1 MRIVMTILRFKPAI
15 GGGEE
20 HVFQLSKKLVD
31 RGHEVIVY
39 TSDLATHYPRI
50 SYLNKDTIRQRYY
63 RGVQVRRFHASNRFR
78 KYPQLRGY
86 FRKLMKEECD
96 LIHAHG
102 FGYFTSD
109 CSALVSA
116 IRRIPLV
123 LTTHGFFP
131 VTAPTQ
137 PALDSLYVALS
148 RNWTLRISK
157 RILTISESDAR
168 HFRRLVDP
176 HKITVIRNAVDT
188 EFWSKAPS
196 KVHHAYKEFAP
207 KIGAVGRLTSAKG
220 FQFLIRAAPSILK
233 EIPTAKISIVGKDF
247 GYLSELERLAEEM
260 RVSRSVSFLGEL
272 SDEAL
277 KKFYSGCDV
286 MVVPSLYEAFGI
298 VALEAMAC
306 GIPLVASDSGGL
318 PEVIKDGTNGLLFK
332 TGDSNALAEAV
343 ISILK
348 RPNTAEMMA
357 RNNEKDAVKYSWDRA
372 AELVEREYLSLL
384 DEG

>member
-1 MRIVMTILRFKPAI
+1 MTILRFKPAI

-20 HVFQLSKKLVD
+20 HVFQLSKKLAD
-31 RGHEVIVY
+31 RGHDIIVY
-39 TSDLATHYPRI
+39 TSDLATHYPRV
-50 SYLNKDTIRQRYY
+50 SYLNEETIRERNY

-78 KYPQLRGY
+78 RYPPLKGY
-86 FRKLMKEECD
+86 FRKLMKEDCD

-116 IRRIPLV
+116 VRRIPLV

-148 RNWTLRISK
+148 RNWALKISK
-157 RILTISESDAR
+157 KILSISDSDASQ
-168 HFRRLVDP
+168 FKRLVDP
-176 HKITVIRNAVDT
+176 NKITVIRNAVDT

-196 KVHHAYKEFAP
+196 RVLHAYNEFEP

-247 GYLSELERLAEEM
+247 GYLRELQRLAEEM

-277 KKFYSGCDV
+277 KQFYFGCDV
-286 MVVPSLYEAFGI
+286 IVVPSLHEAFGI

-306 GIPLVASDSGGL
+306 GIPLVASDAGGL

-332 TGDSNALAEAV
+332 TGDSNGLAEAV

-348 RPNTAEMMA
+348 HPSTAEMMA
-357 RNNEKDAVKYSWDRA
+357 RNNEKDAVKYSWDTA
-372 AELVEREYLSLL
+372 AELVEREYQSLL
-384 DEG
+384 DEE

>member
-1 MRIVMTILRFKPAI
+1 MKIVMTILRFKPAI

-20 HVFQLSKKLVD
+20 HVFQLSKKLAD
-31 RGHEVIVY
+31 RGHDIIVY
-39 TSDLATHYPRI
+39 TSDLATHYTRV
-50 SYLNKDTIRQRYY
+50 SYLNEETIRERNY

-78 KYPQLRGY
+78 RYPPLKGY
-86 FRKLMKEECD
+86 FRKLMKEDCD

-116 IRRIPLV
+116 VRRIPLV

-148 RNWTLRISK
+148 RNWALKISK
-157 RILTISESDAR
+157 KILSISDSDASQ
-168 HFRRLVDP
+168 FKRLVDP
-176 HKITVIRNAVDT
+176 NKITVIRNAVDT

-196 KVHHAYKEFAP
+196 RVLHAYNEFEP

-247 GYLSELERLAEEM
+247 GYLRELQRLAEEM

-277 KKFYSGCDV
+277 KRSEEHTSELQSPDHLVCRLLLEKKNKHTVG
-286 MVVPSLYEAFGI
+286 VVH
-298 VALEAMAC
+298 VAGHLPPRHDDAC
-306 GIPLVASDSGGL
+306 AHPAR
-318 PEVIKDGTNGLLFK
+318 TLFA
-332 TGDSNALAEAV
+332 DQHE
-343 ISILK
+343 I
-348 RPNTAEMMA
+348 
-357 RNNEKDAVKYSWDRA
+357 
-372 AELVEREYLSLL
+372 AELDHFDGYEPVDSSLGR
-384 DEG
+384 DTIHQV